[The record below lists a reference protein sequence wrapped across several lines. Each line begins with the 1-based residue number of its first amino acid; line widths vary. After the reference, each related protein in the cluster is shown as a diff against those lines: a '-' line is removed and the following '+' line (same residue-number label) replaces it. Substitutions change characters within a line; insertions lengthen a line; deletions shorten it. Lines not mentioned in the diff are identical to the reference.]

1 MMNLIL
7 AGYALLITL
16 VILIQVVRA
25 FNQAKKQERERIRAI
40 IRAEENVE
48 KIESLLKI
56 YEKQGFKDK
65 EQLAI
70 DIVKITNRRA

>member
-1 MMNLIL
+1 MNLIL

>member
-7 AGYALLITL
+7 AGYASLITL
-16 VILIQVVRA
+16 VILIQLIRA

-48 KIESLLKI
+48 KIENLLKI

>member
-1 MMNLIL
+1 MTNLIL
-7 AGYALLITL
+7 AGYAILITL
-16 VILIQVVRA
+16 VIIIQLIRS

-40 IRAEENVE
+40 IQAEENVE
-48 KIESLLKI
+48 KIENLLKI

-65 EQLAI
+65 EQMAI

>member
-1 MMNLIL
+1 MTNLIL
-7 AGYALLITL
+7 AGYACLVTL
-16 VILIQVVRA
+16 VIIIQLIRS

-40 IRAEENVE
+40 IQAEENVE
-48 KIESLLKI
+48 KIENLLKI

-65 EQLAI
+65 EQMAI